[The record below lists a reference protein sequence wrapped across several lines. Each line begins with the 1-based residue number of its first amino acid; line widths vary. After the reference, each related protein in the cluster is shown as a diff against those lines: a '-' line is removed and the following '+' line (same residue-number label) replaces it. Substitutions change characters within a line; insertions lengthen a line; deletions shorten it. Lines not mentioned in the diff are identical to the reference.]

1 MQWLCILTGG
11 SGCGKTSL
19 ARLLAQLSAH
29 RLSEVVLSTATDTT
43 ELLGCFEQNEP
54 SRLQEAALL
63 ACRDLADEVTQA
75 LLLLGSDSSDSS
87 DSSGSA
93 ASSGAPGGR
102 GERRAECLLR
112 CAEIQQRWEPLAPL
126 AAATHGGARTSSSN
140 PNPDPNPNPNPN
152 PNPDPNPNPLQ

>member
-1 MQWLCILTGG
+1 M
-11 SGCGKTSL
+11 
-19 ARLLAQLSAH
+19 
-29 RLSEVVLSTATDTT
+29 LSTATDTT

-112 CAEIQQRWEPLAPL
+112 CAEIQQQWEPLAPL
-126 AAATHGGARTSSSN
+126 AAATHGGASTSSVAAEPWGEAHSKKVR
-140 PNPDPNPNPNPN
+140 
-152 PNPDPNPNPLQ
+152 LGVG